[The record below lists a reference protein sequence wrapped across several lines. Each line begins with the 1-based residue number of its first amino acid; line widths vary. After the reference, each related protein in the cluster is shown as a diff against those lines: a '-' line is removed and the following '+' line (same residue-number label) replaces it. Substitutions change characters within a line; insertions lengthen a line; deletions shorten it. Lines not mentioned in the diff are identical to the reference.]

1 MPDPWIPTLLS
12 VLFVS
17 LLGFVGVLMLVAR
30 PLRSHSVLIA
40 VIAAAA
46 GTLMGDAF
54 LHLLPEAVEA
64 QGAFAPRLGFLAL
77 AGFLVFFLFESVIRW
92 QHAHGEAAH
101 PHADETTLNKPGAGP
116 DDRPKPF
123 GLVNLAS
130 DGLHNFVDGGIIAA
144 TYLVDFQLGAATTL
158 AVAIHEVPTE
168 FGDFGILLKA
178 GIRPAKALLYNF
190 YAALTAVAG
199 ALVVLIL
206 PSAADVMDTYGV
218 PLIAGAFI
226 YIAAADLVPE
236 LHHHGPRHSPMILL
250 AFLVGVGFMAGL
262 LLLE

>member
-1 MPDPWIPTLLS
+1 MALPWVPTLVS

-30 PLRSHSVLIA
+30 PLRGHTVLLA
-40 VIAAAA
+40 VIALAA
-46 GTLMGDAF
+46 GTLLGDAL

-64 QGAFAPRLGFLAL
+64 QGTFAPKLGFLAL
-77 AGFLVFFLFESVIRW
+77 AGFLGFFLFEALIRW

-101 PHADETTLNKPGAGP
+101 PHKDGPPPRLAPGESGE
-116 DDRPKPF
+116 RPKPF
-123 GLVNLAS
+123 GWVNLAS

-144 TYLVDFQLGAATTL
+144 TYLVDFQLGLATTL
-158 AVAIHEVPTE
+158 AVAIHEIPTE
-168 FGDFGILLKA
+168 FGDFGVLLKA

-190 YAALTAVAG
+190 YAALGAVAG
-199 ALVVLIL
+199 ALLVLL
-206 PSAADVMDTYGV
+206 WPASAGTMDVYGV
-218 PLIAGAFI
+218 PIIAGAFV

-236 LHHHGPRHSPMILL
+236 LHHHGPRYTPMILL
-250 AFLVGVGFMAGL
+250 AFLVGVGLMGGL